1 MTALADV
8 AVVVPIKS
16 FALAKSRLADSLSAD
31 SRRELARHCA
41 EAVLRAASPLSVYV
55 VCNDDE
61 VAAWARANGAHVV
74 VPGVLG
80 LNAAATAG
88 RDAARAAG
96 HHRVMVA
103 HSDLPHAKDLASLCE
118 VTADAVVVPDRHGDG
133 TNVLLVPC
141 RGEFTF
147 AYGPGSCAAHRAE
160 AALRG
165 LSMEV
170 IQREDLTL
178 DVDTLDDLRLAG
190 LSTSACGPTS
200 TQHGSLPTP

>member
-74 VPGVLG
+74 VPGVPG

-96 HHRVMVA
+96 HHRVIVA
-103 HSDLPHAKDLASLCE
+103 HSDLPHAKDLASLCAAS
-118 VTADAVVVPDRHGDG
+118 ADVVVVPDRHGDG
-133 TNVLLVPC
+133 TNVLLMPC
-141 RGEFTF
+141 AGDFTF
-147 AYGPGSCAAHRAE
+147 QYGPGSCAAHLSH
-160 AALRG
+160 AAGLG
-165 LSMEV
+165 LSIEV
-170 IQREDLTL
+170 VHR
-178 DVDTLDDLRLAG
+178 DDLALDLDTPDDLHTAG
-190 LSTSACGPTS
+190 LTASNP
-200 TQHGSLPTP
+200 

>member
-16 FALAKSRLADSLSAD
+16 FALAKSRLADSLSSD

-103 HSDLPHAKDLASLCE
+103 HTRRSSTGRAFHVGMWPHIDPARVATYS
-118 VTADAVVVPDRHGDG
+118 VGNPSSSPRQARVIR
-133 TNVLLVPC
+133 NVSSP
-141 RGEFTF
+141 
-147 AYGPGSCAAHRAE
+147 
-160 AALRG
+160 
-165 LSMEV
+165 
-170 IQREDLTL
+170 
-178 DVDTLDDLRLAG
+178 
-190 LSTSACGPTS
+190 
-200 TQHGSLPTP
+200 